1 MVASGTNQVVPRL
14 VFVEIVRIKII
25 ILRTLK
31 ILILNTTCVIVYLY
45 NGVDGTKLII
55 PVFIYESEMI
65 RFAEIS

>member
-31 ILILNTTCVIVYLY
+31 ISILNMTCVIVYLY

-55 PVFIYESEMI
+55 SVFIYESEMI